1 MLKAGQTVSECH
13 EIEKTEATE
22 QSEERGEKK
31 NRKRNPA
38 LKARSVNHSWPCSL
52 QP

>member
-22 QSEERGEKK
+22 QSEERGGKK
-31 NRKRNPA
+31 TERGTQ
-38 LKARSVNHSWPCSL
+38 L
-52 QP
+52 